1 MKVRGLAD
9 KDKDKGKKFV
19 CEKEA
24 IAAIEQ
30 WRLTPA
36 LKDGKP
42 IPVVGMVGL
51 VMPIDDSK

>member
-1 MKVRGLAD
+1 VAAGP
-9 KDKDKGKKFV
+9 KDTKFF

-42 IPVVGMVGL
+42 VPVVGMVGL
-51 VMPIDDSK
+51 VMPIDDSR